1 MVDGGNAGT
10 STIFEGSNSLRVRNE
25 WRVLVWTLV
34 CIAAAMP
41 LLGYVFPTFASAKE
55 IALLVIGAMIYVT
68 FARGRLIGGGIR
80 VHAGQ
85 FGHVYEIARECSRA
99 LRMPLPN
106 VFVRDDPLVPIVA
119 VGIGE
124 PYSLIISAQW
134 VEHFTPQEL
143 RFLIG
148 RELAH
153 IDAGHTR
160 ITSLLSVNGRENAI
174 VSILFGAWLR
184 RIEYTADRAGLLC
197 CASLESALSAIS
209 VSTFHLVG
217 RAIDLAAFAE
227 QQREIDAERALR
239 IGEWVSSTPYATK
252 RIAALRGFARDA
264 LYLQWSVRFEEF
276 RVTPFVPPPLPA
288 GAVARRTY
296 ANFPRRLAAFVVDFI
311 VIQAL
316 IPNLPTGIVVVTVNS
331 QTAKTGGIA
340 AVLHDIVRS
349 HPHLIHALDS
359 SGGWGVLI
367 LMIYY
372 TLLVGFAGQTFGMM
386 IVDLRVVSDRFGRV
400 GLARALARFGCL
412 IGSMVTVIGLVKIF
426 SRIQPYEKWSGTR
439 LVAGGAHIRSRE
451 KFTGQ
456 PLEAAVSP
464 LSPLSP

>member
-1 MVDGGNAGT
+1 MVDAAGA
-10 STIFEGSNSLRVRNE
+10 STIFAGTDSLRVRNE
-25 WRVLVWTLV
+25 WKVLGWTV
-34 CIAAAMP
+34 ACIAAAAP
-41 LLGYVFPTFASAKE
+41 LLAYVFPTFASGKE
-55 IALLVIGAMIYVT
+55 IAVLVIGAMIYVT
-68 FARGRLIGGGIR
+68 FARGRLIAGSIR

-85 FGHVYEIARECSRA
+85 FGDVHEIALECSRA
-99 LRMPLPN
+99 LRMPVPN

-134 VEHFTPQEL
+134 VEHLTPQEL

-184 RIEYTADRAGLLC
+184 RIEYTADRVGLLC

-217 RAIDLAAFAE
+217 RKIDLAAFAE

-264 LYLQWSVRFEEF
+264 LYLQWSARFKEF
-276 RVTPFVPPPLPA
+276 RATPFVPPLLPP
-288 GAVARRTY
+288 GAISRRAY
-296 ANFPRRLAAFVVDFI
+296 ANFPRRIAAFIIDVV

-316 IPNLPTGIVVVTVNS
+316 LPNLPAGLIVVVDTRA
-331 QTAKTGGIA
+331 TANAQPINW
-340 AVLHDIVRS
+340 LHDIVRN
-349 HPHLIHALDS
+349 HPHLVHAIDS
-359 SGGWGVLI
+359 SGGWGGLI
-367 LMIYY
+367 ALVYY
-372 TLLVGFAGQTFGMM
+372 TLLVGLTGQTFGMM
-386 IVDLRVVSDRFGRV
+386 IVDLRVVSERFGRV
-400 GLARALARFGCL
+400 GLVRALVRFGCL
-412 IGSMVTVIGLVKIF
+412 IGSMVGVIGIVKLF
-426 SRIQPYEKWSGTR
+426 SRIQPFEKWSGTR
-439 LVAGGAHIRSRE
+439 LIAGGAHIRSRE
-451 KFTGQ
+451 KLTAQ
-456 PLEAAVSP
+456 PLEAVSP
-464 LSPLSP
+464 LSQLSP

>member
-1 MVDGGNAGT
+1 MGMVDAGGT
-10 STIFEGSNSLRVRNE
+10 STIFAGSQSLRVPHE
-25 WRVLVWTLV
+25 WRVLIWSLV
-34 CIAAAMP
+34 CIAASAP
-41 LLGYVFPTFASAKE
+41 LLAYVFPTFASAKE
-55 IALLVIGAMIYVT
+55 AALLVIGAMIYVT
-68 FARGRLIGGGIR
+68 FARGRLIGGSIR

-85 FGHVYEIARECSRA
+85 FGHVYEIALECSRA
-99 LRMPLPN
+99 LRMPVPN

-134 VEHFTPQEL
+134 VEHLTPQEL

-153 IDAGHTR
+153 IEAGHTR

-197 CASLESALSAIS
+197 CTSLESALSAIS

-217 RAIDLAAFAE
+217 RTIDLTAFAE

-252 RIAALRGFARDA
+252 RIAALRSFARDA
-264 LYLQWSVRFEEF
+264 LYLQWSERFEEF
-276 RVTPFVPPPLPA
+276 RVTPFVPPLLPA
-288 GAVARRTY
+288 GAIARRAY
-296 ANFPRRLAAFVVDFI
+296 ANFPRRLAAFVIDFI

-316 IPNLPTGIVVVTVNS
+316 IPNLPASMEIVVDAHAGV
-331 QTAKTGGIA
+331 ATGVA
-340 AVLHDIVRS
+340 NALHTFARD
-349 HPHLIHALDS
+349 HPHLLHAIDS
-359 SGGWGVLI
+359 SGGWGALI
-367 LMIYY
+367 LMLYY
-372 TLLVGFAGQTFGMM
+372 TLLVGLAGQTFGMM
-386 IVDLRVVSDRFGRV
+386 IVDLRVVNERFGRV
-400 GLARALARFGCL
+400 GLVRALVRFGCL
-412 IGSMVTVIGLVKIF
+412 IGSLVTIIGLVKIF
-426 SRIQPYEKWSGTR
+426 SRIQPYEKWSRTR
-439 LVAGGAHIRSRE
+439 LIAGGASIRSRE
-451 KFTGQ
+451 KLMGQ
-456 PLEAAVSP
+456 PLEAAAP

>member
-1 MVDGGNAGT
+1 VGMVDASRAGT
-10 STIFEGSNSLRVRNE
+10 STIFEGSHSLRVPNE
-25 WRVLVWTLV
+25 WRIMVWTLL
-34 CIAAAMP
+34 CIAASAP
-41 LLGYVFPTFASAKE
+41 LLAYVFPTFASGKE
-55 IALLVIGAMIYVT
+55 LALLVIGAMIYVT
-68 FARGRLIGGGIR
+68 FARGRLIGGSIR

-85 FGHVYEIARECSRA
+85 FGHVYEIALECSRA
-99 LRMPLPN
+99 LRMPVPN

-124 PYSLIISAQW
+124 PYSLIISAQG
-134 VEHFTPQEL
+134 VEHLTLPEL

-153 IDAGHTR
+153 IEAGHTR

-217 RAIDLAAFAE
+217 RTIDLTAFAE

-252 RIAALRGFARDA
+252 RIAALRSFARDA

-276 RVTPFVPPPLPA
+276 RVTPFVAPLLPA
-288 GAVARRTY
+288 GAIARRAY
-296 ANFPRRLAAFVVDFI
+296 ANFPRRLAAFVIDFT

-316 IPNLPTGIVVVTVNS
+316 IPNLPASVAVFVDSRAGLTTGVS
-331 QTAKTGGIA
+331 SA
-340 AVLHDIVRS
+340 LHAFARN
-349 HPHLIHALDS
+349 HPHLLHFIDGS
-359 SGGWGVLI
+359 SGWGALI
-367 LMIYY
+367 LVLYY
-372 TLLVGFAGQTFGMM
+372 ALLVGFAGQTLGMM
-386 IVDLRVVSDRFGRV
+386 IVDLRVVSERFGRV
-400 GLARALARFGCL
+400 GLVRALVRFGCL
-412 IGSMVTVIGLVKIF
+412 VASMVTVIGLVKIF

-439 LVAGGAHIRSRE
+439 LIAGGAYIRSRE
-451 KFTGQ
+451 RLTGQ
-456 PLEAAVSP
+456 PLEAVSP